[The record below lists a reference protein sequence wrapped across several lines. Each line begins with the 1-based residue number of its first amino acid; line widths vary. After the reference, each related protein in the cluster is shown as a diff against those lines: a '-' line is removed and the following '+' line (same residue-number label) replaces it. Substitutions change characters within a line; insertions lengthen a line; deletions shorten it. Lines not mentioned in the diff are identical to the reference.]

1 MSSSLEK
8 LIEKVAG
15 ERQWRR
21 KLSAGDLVSGWTVF
35 VDQCA
40 QGYPLGIYEFEND
53 RYVRTMIHEVLS
65 AADPVDDS
73 TLAEFSGKVS
83 DLDDKFRSLLQPG
96 VLVGKDG
103 DFWWNR
109 GVPGRAGSELASDFN
124 DIYGLAVAVA

>member
-1 MSSSLEK
+1 MSYSFEQS
-8 LIEKVAG
+8 IEKTAR

-21 KLSAGDLVSGWTVF
+21 KLSAEDLVGGWNSFIV
-35 VDQCA
+35 QCE

-65 AADPVDDS
+65 MADLIDDS
-73 TLAEFSGKVS
+73 ALTEFSGKIS

-96 VLVGKDG
+96 VLVGNDG

-109 GVPGRAGSELASDFN
+109 GVPVRAGSELASDFN
-124 DIYGLAVAVA
+124 DIYGLVVAVA